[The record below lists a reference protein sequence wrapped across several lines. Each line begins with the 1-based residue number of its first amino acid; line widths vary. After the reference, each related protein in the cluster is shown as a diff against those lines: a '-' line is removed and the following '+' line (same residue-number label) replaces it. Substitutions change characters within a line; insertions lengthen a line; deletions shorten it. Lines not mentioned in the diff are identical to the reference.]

1 MSADGRTIS
10 FLTDATNLDPHCPG
24 TGSNQM
30 FVRDLDRRVNT
41 CASVGENGRGT
52 SSVFGMGSLS
62 RDGNLVTFMSTGP
75 IIAADGNGVIA
86 DMFVRDIRYEVTT
99 IASTATVEPDADVQS
114 PDLST
119 DGRYLVFASDATN
132 LVPDDANGV
141 QDIFR
146 RDQQTGEVT
155 FVNVSTLFGLG
166 LPPNGDSRNPS
177 ISGDGNIVAFTSD
190 ATNYAVDANG
200 AADVFVRNI
209 SAGTTTR
216 VSVSSAFAAANGAS
230 TAPAISANGRFVAFA
245 STATNLDPNCTGAMK
260 SVYVRDLLLN
270 TTTCVAPLLGGFRQQ
285 VEGVGPSISADGR
298 YVALRAGNLGVS
310 PCGSPDWIF
319 VWDRVTA
326 IADCVAPGLVADIAA
341 SGRSVA
347 FTSTDP
353 TLDAPCTI
361 GMHVYVAELPS
372 NAITCVSTTDT
383 NLQGNQPSSSPSI
396 SADGRYVA
404 FVTDA
409 TNLLYPDSDTNAE
422 SDVVVHDR
430 TLNWTTAA
438 SRNRDF
444 DGGNDWSGTPAI
456 APDGALVAFESQA
469 SDLVDGDTAGHLD
482 VFVRAAQALHLE
494 GNVPIVVPR
503 GVNFIMTLH
512 GLGFQPDS
520 VVSAGE
526 GVTVSNPIYL
536 GPSTFRITLSAAPDA
551 TPGARDLSIA
561 NLGPAWNTA
570 ADHARSMRV
579 RHGHV
584 RRSPGRCVSGSGRDP
599 LGSVGRPSARR
610 SGRRGCAGSR
620 CR

>member
-1 MSADGRTIS
+1 M
-10 FLTDATNLDPHCPG
+10 
-24 TGSNQM
+24 
-30 FVRDLDRRVNT
+30 
-41 CASVGENGRGT
+41 
-52 SSVFGMGSLS
+52 
-62 RDGNLVTFMSTGP
+62 
-75 IIAADGNGVIA
+75 
-86 DMFVRDIRYEVTT
+86 
-99 IASTATVEPDADVQS
+99 
-114 PDLST
+114 
-119 DGRYLVFASDATN
+119 FASDATN

-177 ISGDGNIVAFTSD
+177 ISGDGNVVAFTSD

-361 GMHVYVAELPS
+361 GIHVYVAELPS
-372 NAITCVSTTDT
+372 NAITCVSTTHA

-430 TLNWTTAA
+430 ALNWTTAA
-438 SRNRDF
+438 SRNRDLRRWQRLV
-444 DGGNDWSGTPAI
+444 GNPRPSRRTARSSRSSRRRPISSMVTPSATSTSSS
-456 APDGALVAFESQA
+456 APLKRCISTCRPCAASPGA
-469 SDLVDGDTAGHLD
+469 
-482 VFVRAAQALHLE
+482 
-494 GNVPIVVPR
+494 NV
-503 GVNFIMTLH
+503 IMTLH
-512 GLGFQPDS
+512 GLGFRPDS
-520 VVSAGE
+520 VVSSGD
-526 GVTVSNPIYL
+526 GVVLTNPTYIAPDEFRVDVTADADADL
-536 GPSTFRITLSAAPDA
+536 GSRNIGIQNPGPSWNALFGAYDECACLTIT
-551 TPGARDLSIA
+551 
-561 NLGPAWNTA
+561 
-570 ADHARSMRV
+570 
-579 RHGHV
+579 
-584 RRSPGRCVSGSGRDP
+584 
-599 LGSVGRPSARR
+599 
-610 SGRRGCAGSR
+610 
-620 CR
+620 